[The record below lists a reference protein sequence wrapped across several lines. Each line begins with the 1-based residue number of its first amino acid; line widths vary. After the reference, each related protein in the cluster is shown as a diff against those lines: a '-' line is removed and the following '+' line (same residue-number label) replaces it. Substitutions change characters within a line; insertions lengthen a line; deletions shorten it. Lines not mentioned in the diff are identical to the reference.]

1 MCWEKLDASSL
12 EAFLACRLIPLD
24 KNPGLRPIGVGEIL
38 KRIVGKVVVSST
50 RNDITDSVGSLQLCA
65 GHEAGCKSRIHAMN
79 NISQGKQTEAVLL
92 IDAPN
97 AFNAVNRKEFL
108 HNINI
113 ICPSIAKLFTIV
125 TLDHLNYSLLTA

>member
-65 GHEAGCKSRIHAMN
+65 AHEAGCKALIHAIIFSKTN
-79 NISQGKQTEAVLL
+79 KQEQ
-92 IDAPN
+92 
-97 AFNAVNRKEFL
+97 
-108 HNINI
+108 
-113 ICPSIAKLFTIV
+113 S
-125 TLDHLNYSLLTA
+125 Y